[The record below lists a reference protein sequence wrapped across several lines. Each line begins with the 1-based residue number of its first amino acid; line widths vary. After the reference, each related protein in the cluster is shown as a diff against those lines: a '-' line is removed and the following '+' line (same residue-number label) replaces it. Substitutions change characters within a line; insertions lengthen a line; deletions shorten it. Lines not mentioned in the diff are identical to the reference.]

1 MAREYGQTD
10 PAAHPGFEKRGSL
23 WLRTSLTLQSC
34 LTTFRRV
41 VGMPDYSAYLEHLS
55 QRHPDWPVP
64 SEQEFF
70 QVYVETRY
78 GGGVSRCC

>member
-1 MAREYGQTD
+1 MARERWPAGQ
-10 PAAHPGFEKRGSL
+10 AAHPDFEKRGNL

-41 VGMPDYSAYLEHLS
+41 VGMPDYSAYLEHLA

-70 QVYVETRY
+70 QVYIETRY

>member
-1 MAREYGQTD
+1 MGRERGQ
-10 PAAHPGFEKRGSL
+10 AGQSAHSDFEERGNL
-23 WLRTSLTLQSC
+23 WLLTSLTLQSC
-34 LTTFRRV
+34 LSSFRRV
-41 VGMPDYSAYLEHLS
+41 VGMPDYAAYLEHLA
-55 QRHPDWPVP
+55 QRLTDWPVP

>member
-1 MAREYGQTD
+1 MERERRQAGE
-10 PAAHPGFEKRGSL
+10 AAHPGFEKRGGL

>member
-1 MAREYGQTD
+1 MAHERRQAGQ
-10 PAAHPGFEKRGSL
+10 AAHEVFQKRGSL
-23 WLRTSLTLQSC
+23 WLRTSRTLQHC
-34 LTTFRRV
+34 LTSFRRV
-41 VGMPDYSAYLEHLS
+41 VGMPDYSAYLAHLA

>member
-1 MAREYGQTD
+1 M
-10 PAAHPGFEKRGSL
+10 
-23 WLRTSLTLQSC
+23 QSC